1 MKTILTLIP
10 CLLLA
15 AGCAQHGAMGGGE
28 SIPVL
33 GETSHAGNNAKSRE
47 CQLYA
52 QMRKLW
58 SDHVIWTREYIV
70 AAVDGSPGTD
80 AVAKR
85 LMKNQEDIGQAIA
98 QFYGTSSG
106 EELTRLLKEH
116 IAIAVNIVA
125 DAKDDDQ
132 AKFRADNDRWTNNA
146 QQIAGFL
153 SRANPHWPKATLED
167 MMSKHLKT
175 TAEELDAHLKKQYRE
190 DVEVFDAVYDHILQM
205 SDVLSEGIIK
215 QFPEKLTYKLI
226 ARDLHRR

>member
-1 MKTILTLIP
+1 MKTILTLISG
-10 CLLLA
+10 LLLT
-15 AGCAQHGAMGGGE
+15 AGCANRGAMGGGE
-28 SIPVL
+28 STPML
-33 GETSHAGNNAKSRE
+33 GETSRGSNIARSAE
-47 CQLYA
+47 CQLYT

-80 AVAKR
+80 AVSKR

-106 EELTRLLKEH
+106 EQLTGLLKEH

-125 DAKDDDQ
+125 DAKGDDQ
-132 AKFRADNDRWTNNA
+132 PKFRADNERWQNNA
-146 QQIAGFL
+146 KQIAGFL

-167 MMSKHLKT
+167 MMSKHLRT
-175 TAEELDAHLKKQYRE
+175 TADELDAHLKKQHRE
-190 DVEVFDAVYDHILQM
+190 DVEAFDTVYDHILQM
-205 SDVLSEGIIK
+205 SDALSEGIIK

-226 ARDLHRR
+226 AGDLHRQ